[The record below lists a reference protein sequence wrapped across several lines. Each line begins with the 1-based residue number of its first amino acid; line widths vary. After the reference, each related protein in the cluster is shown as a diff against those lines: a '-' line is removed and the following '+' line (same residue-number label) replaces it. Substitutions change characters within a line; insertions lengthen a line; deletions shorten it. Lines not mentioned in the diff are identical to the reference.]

1 MRCGSFFSRPWG
13 RRRRCR
19 ALFRKRRRER
29 RLEWG
34 RNRRHSTCRSLLD
47 IYSFVRFLFILE
59 VWRPALFVPTPWNWQ
74 LFQPTSTL
82 SSPNTVPLNDVTT
95 ARLDPRNPFTPL
107 HPSLLCSLSRPSER
121 RKKING
127 RIRMNFINW
136 IARRASRFDATRT
149 SFVNAGVTCCN
160 RLFKSS
166 LRLLKKRQTCCRL
179 PFARYH
185 PWLRT
190 VIAADGHGEKVI
202 AVNMEILLAHT
213 VFLRAW
219 GHVIEVSYI

>member
-1 MRCGSFFSRPWG
+1 MRQEPPPLDLSLLVGYLFVRSFFIYTRGLKTRLICTHPLKLA
-13 RRRRCR
+13 
-19 ALFRKRRRER
+19 ALPTHFHPLLSQHSSFKRRDYR
-29 RLEWG
+29 
-34 RNRRHSTCRSLLD
+34 ST
-47 IYSFVRFLFILE
+47 
-59 VWRPALFVPTPWNWQ
+59 RPAKPFYPP
-74 LFQPTSTL
+74 
-82 SSPNTVPLNDVTT
+82 SPFF
-95 ARLDPRNPFTPL
+95 A
-107 HPSLLCSLSRPSER
+107 LLSLSRPSER